1 MNNVA
6 QIIVPIND
14 SQIGDDN
21 VKTVDARDLHKFLG
35 SKQQFSN
42 WIRKRIN
49 EYGFVEGVDYLINK
63 IIYQVKSG
71 AKYRLEYLITIDM
84 AKELGMVEKTEK
96 GREVRRYFIDCEKT
110 MRKLSD
116 SLIMQFNRAVLEFE
130 KFSDMASN
138 AGKTLSIVGK
148 QLKPQA
154 KDRVSSLKDRIQ
166 PHLFVVDD
174 KDDDENEG
182 GESA

>member
-1 MNNVA
+1 
-6 QIIVPIND
+6 
-14 SQIGDDN
+14 
-21 VKTVDARDLHKFLG
+21 
-35 SKQQFSN
+35 
-42 WIRKRIN
+42 
-49 EYGFVEGVDYLINK
+49 
-63 IIYQVKSG
+63 
-71 AKYRLEYLITIDM
+71 LEYLITIDM